1 MSPLTDRM
9 IRWVQRRVAN
19 PLVRAALER
28 GLPVPWVAL
37 LETTGRRSGQPR
49 RTPVSDGL
57 AGDTFW
63 VIAEH
68 GHNTQYVRNLQADPH
83 VRVNV
88 RGRWRAGHAQVLPDD
103 DPYLRL
109 RALRS
114 RLAAAAVRVIGTD
127 LVVIRIDLDP
137 E

>member
-1 MSPLTDRM
+1 MVRRLADRTV
-9 IRWVQRRVAN
+9 RWVQKHVAN
-19 PLVRAALER
+19 PLARAALER

-49 RTPVSDGL
+49 TTPVSDGL

-68 GHNTQYVRNLQADPH
+68 GRRAQYVRNLEADPR
-83 VRVNV
+83 VRVKT
-88 RGRWRAGHAQVLPDD
+88 RGQWRKGHAQVLPDE

-114 RLAAAAVRVIGTD
+114 RLSAAVVRAVGTD
-127 LVVIRIDLDP
+127 LLVIRIDLDP
-137 E
+137 

>member
-1 MSPLTDRM
+1 M
-9 IRWVQRRVAN
+9 
-19 PLVRAALER
+19 
-28 GLPVPWVAL
+28 PWVAL
-37 LETTGRRSGQPR
+37 LETTGRRSGKPR
-49 RTPVSDGL
+49 TTPVSNGL
-57 AGDTFW
+57 DGDTFW

-68 GHNTQYVRNLQADPH
+68 GRTAQYVRNLKADPR

-88 RGRWRAGHAQVLPDD
+88 GGRWREGRAQVLPDE

-114 RLAAAAVRVIGTD
+114 RLAAAAVRVAGTD
-127 LVVIRIDLDP
+127 LLVIRIDLDP